1 MDALIGIQ
9 DLEIPEEVENIDAME
24 QYQEAMEEYSDIAP
38 SPASEIH
45 LDFSDWLS
53 GANRASQDVSLSQ
66 EFPKVISFIDEH
78 NHEIELEV
86 KYEWIPLVC
95 YNCSGIGHDTQSC
108 RKKES
113 REEQVKH
120 VWIPKKSKETVEI
133 QKDKEGFQQV
143 LKGKRVMMEQV
154 HLDTA
159 IQNRF
164 GTLEFIWGARNDVL
178 WNQKQW
184 QIRIIVDR
192 VQQESKRRIVGIWPS
207 KTKEKDKNWASITS
221 KTNLNSK
228 RFKLLELKPQG
239 TRSPSLW
246 NRDSREPKSEANHK
260 KPKIKV

>member
-143 LKGKRVMMEQV
+143 LKGKRVMMEQ
-154 HLDTA
+154 
-159 IQNRF
+159 
-164 GTLEFIWGARNDVL
+164 IWGARNDVL

-207 KTKEKDKNWASITS
+207 KTKEKDKNWCKVKI
-221 KTNLNSK
+221 
-228 RFKLLELKPQG
+228 KLLKSQG
-239 TRSPSLW
+239 PSLW